1 MTWLRLSISS
11 HREYLEDLKD
21 LLEKFE
27 SASISYSPY
36 SPEAV
41 FDDQSAKATLW
52 EITTLT
58 ALLDPE
64 VDLDI
69 LLACIRN
76 RIGTQNIIEHHIDVL
91 KDEDWEAAY
100 KTSFGPIIINDTLC
114 IYPSWTSVPT
124 NVPYAIQLDPGLAF
138 GTGTHETTS
147 LCLEWLA
154 NNSVKGKCII
164 DYGCGSGILGI
175 AAAKLG
181 ADIVICVDIDSQA
194 LNATRKNAE
203 INGVMG
209 KMRVLEGENAGKD
222 SAEILIA
229 NILLEP
235 LLLLSNRFNSFL
247 NSKGVIVLSGI
258 LASQV
263 EACLDCYS
271 EWFDMSQPIY
281 KNEWAMLTGVKKD
294 DLL

>member
-11 HREYLEDLKD
+11 HREYLNDLKD

-27 SASISYSPY
+27 SASISYTPY

-41 FDDQSAKATLW
+41 FDDQSQKARLW

-58 ALLDPE
+58 ALLDPA

-69 LLACIRN
+69 LMACIRN
-76 RIGTQNIIEHHIDVL
+76 LIGTQNIIEHHIDVL
-91 KDEDWEAAY
+91 KDEDWEATY
-100 KTSFGPIIINDTLC
+100 KTSINPIIINDTLC
-114 IYPSWTSVPT
+114 IYPSWTSAPA
-124 NVPYAIQLDPGLAF
+124 NVAYAIELDPGLAF

-147 LCLEWLA
+147 LCLEWLTD
-154 NNSVKGKCII
+154 NSITGKRII

-181 ADIVICVDIDSQA
+181 AETVISVDIDTQA
-194 LNATRKNAE
+194 LSATRKNAE
-203 INGVMG
+203 INGVMT
-209 KMRVLEGENAGKD
+209 KIRVLNSEKPCKD

-235 LLLLSNRFNSFL
+235 LLFLSNSFNSYL
-247 NSKGVIVLSGI
+247 SNKGVIVLSGL
-258 LASQV
+258 LANQV

-271 EWFDMSQPIY
+271 EWFDMSMPTY

>member
-11 HREYLEDLKD
+11 HREYLDELKD

-27 SASISYSPY
+27 SASISYTPY

-41 FDDQSAKATLW
+41 FDDQSEKARLW

-58 ALLDPE
+58 ALLDPA

-76 RIGTQNIIEHHIDVL
+76 RIGTENIIEHHIDVL
-91 KDEDWEAAY
+91 KDEDWEATY
-100 KTSFGPIIINDTLC
+100 KTSINPIIINDTLC
-114 IYPSWTSVPT
+114 IYPSWTSAPA
-124 NVPYAIQLDPGLAF
+124 NVACAIELDPGLAF

-147 LCLEWLA
+147 LCLEWLTD
-154 NNSVKGKCII
+154 NSITGKRII

-181 ADIVICVDIDSQA
+181 AETVVSIDIDAQA
-194 LNATRKNAE
+194 LSATRKNAE
-203 INGVMG
+203 INGVMANI
-209 KMRVLEGENAGKD
+209 RVLNGEKPFKD
-222 SAEILIA
+222 SADILIA

-235 LLLLSNRFNSFL
+235 LLFLSNSFNSYL
-247 NSKGVIVLSGI
+247 SNKGVIVLSGL
-258 LASQV
+258 LANQV
-263 EACLDCYS
+263 EVCLDCYS
-271 EWFDMSQPIY
+271 EWFDMSMPTY